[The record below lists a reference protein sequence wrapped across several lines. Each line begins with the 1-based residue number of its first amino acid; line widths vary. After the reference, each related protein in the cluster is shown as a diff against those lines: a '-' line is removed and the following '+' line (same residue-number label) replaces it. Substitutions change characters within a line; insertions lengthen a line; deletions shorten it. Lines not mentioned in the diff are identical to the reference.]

1 MSNHSTLVQDNDILE
16 ADNDPPFECRQIT
29 INTNKI
35 LKDHFEIL
43 DFLGRG
49 KFGEVKK
56 CRELSTGR
64 LLAGKFVSILRDQ
77 EKKDVLNEIEIMK
90 SLQHPRLLQ
99 LYDVYQ
105 VSSRQ
110 MCLLLELIN
119 GGELFERVID
129 NDFILTEK
137 LCKLYIRQ
145 ICEGVNFMHQ
155 LNILHLDLKPENIL
169 CINRNGHRIKIIDF
183 GLARK
188 FDPNQSLRVLF
199 GTPEFVAPEVVTYE
213 KIGYGTDS
221 WSIAVICYVLLS
233 GLSPFMGENDLQTY
247 ANIQNVNYDFDDES
261 FESISED
268 AKDFIRNI
276 LVKNLK

>member
-1 MSNHSTLVQDNDILE
+1 MNNHSNLVKDNDILE
-16 ADNDPPFECRQIT
+16 ADSEPPFECRQIT
-29 INTNKI
+29 INTNKL
-35 LKDHFEIL
+35 LKDNFEIL

-64 LLAGKFVSILRDQ
+64 LLAGKFVSIVREQ

-90 SLQHPRLLQ
+90 CLQHPRLLQ

-105 VSSRQ
+105 CGSRQ

-129 NDFILTEK
+129 DDFTLTEK

-145 ICEGVNFMHQ
+145 ICEGVNFMHK

-188 FDPNQSLRVLF
+188 FDPNQTLRVLF

-268 AKDFIRNI
+268 AKDFIKKI